1 MSIINK
7 VHKNALKKQKCKKLL
22 KTKIKK
28 NKPKISKDQM
38 MNKTEE
44 MSIKKLN
51 IPINMPKISKEQ
63 LMTKIQEVAGESK
76 AKSGKKVNN
85 ARVKKVS
92 CRACEPCLRPDC
104 SQCTFCLD
112 KPKFGG
118 PGKKK
123 QKCIEKICQ
132 NMSLYN

>member
-1 MSIINK
+1 MPK
-7 VHKNALKKQKCKKLL
+7 V
-22 KTKIKK
+22 
-28 NKPKISKDQM
+28 
-38 MNKTEE
+38 EE
-44 MSIKKLN
+44 VSIKKLN
-51 IPINMPKISKEQ
+51 IPINMPKISKAQ
-63 LMTKIQEVAGESK
+63 LMTKIEEVAAKSK
-76 AKSGKKVNN
+76 AKSGTKVKVNN

-92 CRACEPCLRPDC
+92 CRVCEPCLRPDC

-123 QKCIEKICQ
+123 QKCIEKVCQ